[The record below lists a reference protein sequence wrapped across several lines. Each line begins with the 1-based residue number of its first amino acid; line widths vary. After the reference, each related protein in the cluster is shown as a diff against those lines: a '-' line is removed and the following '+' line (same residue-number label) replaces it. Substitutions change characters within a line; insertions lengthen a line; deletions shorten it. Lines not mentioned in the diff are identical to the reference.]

1 MTEQRSC
8 PKCSGAMVQGTI
20 KEIGSHGNSP
30 FEWVPE
36 DDPPF
41 QVRGAPTGRRGIV
54 AHRCAGCG
62 YVELSAP

>member
-1 MTEQRSC
+1 
-8 PKCSGAMVQGTI
+8 MVQGTI

-54 AHRCAGCG
+54 AYRCASCG
-62 YVELSAP
+62 NVELSAP